1 MAFTIPNFQEKEN
14 QQLNKYIK
22 NENYQ
27 NFIRLMGGEN
37 ATVANIYNQIK
48 GEASQLQN
56 AGDKDPKLKDIVKYA
71 YIFALKRD
79 YTNRYASRMRLMA
92 SAIDKKF
99 YFNESVKG
107 KMQAIQN

>member
-27 NFIRLMGGEN
+27 NFLRLMGGEN
-37 ATVANIYNQIK
+37 ATVMNIFNQIK
-48 GEASQLQN
+48 GEAEQLKN
-56 AGDKDPKLKDIVKYA
+56 AGANDPQLKDITKYA

-79 YTNRYASRMRLMA
+79 YINRFACRARMIE

-107 KMQAIQN
+107 KLQSIQE